1 MSSWRLPAFLVLV
14 AIALTLPGEA
24 VVIRNSSP
32 VTLPFARRLNFTGA
46 ANLVQHD
53 QARAKALKARAT
65 TSTSKFPKAPIIN
78 DPVTNGVVDYVANVS
93 FHVLPEY
100 YPGSYSMMLFLF
112 RSVLEVLP
120 LYVRLRSHLCDAMD

>member
-32 VTLPFARRLNFTGA
+32 VTLPFARRLNFTGT

-53 QARAKALKARAT
+53 QGRAKALKARAT

-93 FHVLPEY
+93 FHVLPES
-100 YPGSYSMMLFLF
+100 YPGSYSMMLSLF

-120 LYVRLRSHLCDAMD
+120 LYVRLRSHLCDTMD

>member
-24 VVIRNSSP
+24 VVVRNSSP

-78 DPVTNGVVDYVANVS
+78 DPVTNGVVEYVANVS
-93 FHVLPEY
+93 FHLSRVP
-100 YPGSYSMMLFLF
+100 
-112 RSVLEVLP
+112 
-120 LYVRLRSHLCDAMD
+120 VRTK